1 MVSKT
6 HEKPNHRRERG
17 LMILET
23 ALLAP
28 IAVVAFVGSLRVVEG
43 VAANRALTRAV
54 GEAILVNDLRPGV
67 PSSPLTSTTCEYT
80 TNISTDAPSATSLA
94 CGASACTS
102 GPTSAHC
109 ASFLTADAL
118 TKALRSARARTV
130 LSSVAIKITYSPATA
145 PNMSIGNSLLANR
158 LLRVEAIGTRVN
170 SFGSNPKVVREER
183 IG

>member
-1 MVSKT
+1 MKPKT
-6 HEKPNHRRERG
+6 LEKRNHRRERG

-28 IAVVAFVGSLRVVEG
+28 VAVGAFIGSLRVLEG

-67 PSSPLTSTTCEYT
+67 PSSPLTSTTCQYT
-80 TNISTDAPSATSLA
+80 TNISTNPPSASSLA
-94 CGASACTS
+94 CGASACS
-102 GPTSAHC
+102 SAPTSAQC

-118 TKALRSARARTV
+118 TKALRSANARTV
-130 LSSVAIKITYSPATA
+130 LSSVSIKITYSPATVQ
-145 PNMSIGNSLLANR
+145 NMSVGSSLLANR
-158 LLRVEAIGTRVN
+158 VLRVEAVGTRVN
-170 SFGSNPKVVREER
+170 PFVSSPRVVREER